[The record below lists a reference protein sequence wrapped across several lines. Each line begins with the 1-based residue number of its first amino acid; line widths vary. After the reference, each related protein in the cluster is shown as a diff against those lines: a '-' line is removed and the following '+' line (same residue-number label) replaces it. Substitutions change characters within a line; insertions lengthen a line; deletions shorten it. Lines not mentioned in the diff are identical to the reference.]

1 MTNQSPARPRNVLDW
16 LTDGEKA
23 LARLRQDAALKSSA
37 GAPLDAPDIMEGVR
51 LSKQLVAL
59 DEQRG
64 G

>member
-1 MTNQSPARPRNVLDW
+1 MTYQRPAPPRNVLEW
-16 LTDGEKA
+16 LTDGQKA
-23 LARLRQDAALKSSA
+23 LARLREDAVLKSSA

>member
-1 MTNQSPARPRNVLDW
+1 MTYQRPTSPRSVLDW
-16 LTDGEKA
+16 LTDGQKA
-23 LARLRQDAALKSSA
+23 LARLHDDAALKSSA

>member
-1 MTNQSPARPRNVLDW
+1 MTPHPPARPRNVLEW
-16 LTDGEKA
+16 LTDGQKA
-23 LARLRQDAALKSSA
+23 LARLHKDAALKSSA
-37 GAPLDAPDIMEGVR
+37 GAPLDAPDIVEGVR